1 MTQIVAFWRRLSLRG
16 KFFHRSVTVEQQT
29 TLSIDGARSV
39 TVKLIAWAPSLRKY
53 GFAKGPFGACHA
65 DSRRIGCSPLCRL
78 FYPHYWFRARHSRY
92 PQATCCGSGSPRTP
106 SKRRPI
112 ALGIDA
118 CDRTR
123 VTTTRRLSCD
133 LAFFTGTNHTS
144 RATGTATIKIGS
156 GMTFLAIAVVGDS
169 GRLDREL
176 FSPVCFVTDDF

>member
-1 MTQIVAFWRRLSLRG
+1 MTQIVAFWRRLSLGG
-16 KFFHRSVTVEQQT
+16 KFFHRPVTVEQQT
-29 TLSIDGARSV
+29 TLSIRSPERHGEAHC
-39 TVKLIAWAPSLRKY
+39 LGSFIAQVWLRQ
-53 GFAKGPFGACHA
+53 GPFGACHA
-65 DSRRIGCSPLCRL
+65 DSAQDRL
-78 FYPHYWFRARHSRY
+78 QPSRLQHYWFRARHARY
-92 PQATCCGSGSPRTP
+92 PRATCCGAGSPRTP
-106 SKRRPI
+106 SKRRPS

-156 GMTFLAIAVVGDS
+156 GMTFLAIAVVGDN

-176 FSPVCFVTDDF
+176 FSLVCFVTDDF